1 MRDGYKPPF
10 YFSTSKDLKINMAG
24 LITIEELN
32 KIILKYS
39 YSCHTPLPEP
49 FYQKEELKHNRGI
62 TYCAF
67 IEVDGVK
74 RILKKN
80 HYSNYFIGLD
90 CDFNEYTE
98 KEILGSILKDVLNPV
113 HYKDEEI
120 FLEDE
125 LIFDSEAIQN
135 LFYVLS
141 PTANIALRRPNLMF
155 HGDGWNY
162 DAEHYWKESD
172 VFESLFHLLKQYLK
186 YEVANYEKYNPEWW
200 LKGDGIKDKLFE
212 EIVINKSAD
221 DLVDMLVK
229 NGQWKQR
236 DFDDEDWEM
245 IKVLG
250 LGDDIEKLILT
261 FAMGQP
267 GKEKIKN
274 EI

>member
-1 MRDGYKPPF
+1 
-10 YFSTSKDLKINMAG
+10 MAV
-24 LITIEELN
+24 LITIEGLN
-32 KIILKYS
+32 EIILKHS
-39 YSCHTPLPEP
+39 YPCHTPLPEP

-67 IEVDGVK
+67 IEVDGRR

-80 HYSNYFIGLD
+80 NYSDYFVGLG

-98 KEILGSILKDVLNPV
+98 KEILGSILKNVLNPMQV
-113 HYKDEEI
+113 HYGENEETT
-120 FLEDE
+120 LEDE
-125 LIFDSEAIQN
+125 LIFDPEAIQN
-135 LFYVLS
+135 LFHVLS
-141 PTANIALRRPNLMF
+141 PTANIARQPNLNLMF

-162 DAEHYWKESD
+162 DAEHYWKKSD

-200 LKGDGIKDKLFE
+200 LKNDEIKNKLFE

-236 DFDDEDWEM
+236 GFDDEDWEM

-261 FAMGQP
+261 FAMGKP
-267 GKEKIKN
+267 GKEEIKN